1 MYIETI
7 CCSFEKLKLDQQ
19 ELGMSRDHQLDLV
32 WLRESNEKL
41 RKDVLKVIYRHIIII
56 IIILSYN
63 KLTCT
68 SSFFKIIYIYIQ
80 LTSALLV
87 PNTADDLHMT
97 NNNNNNNTSHHL
109 IELIKE
115 LASAN
120 NKLKTDLLD
129 CSDLL
134 MDCRNELYNKLD
146 KQQEEE
152 TMHHDENSIVIQ
164 QENNNNAQK
173 QNDDNNNKSN
183 TWLSSSAPQSNEES
197 ISIVPR
203 VRKRSSAVSNEIIE
217 PPPPIIEPPTVV
229 HHHYH
234 YYMKNKLMA
243 EKGKLRK
250 SSADTSSSAEVSTV

>member
-1 MYIETI
+1 MYV
-7 CCSFEKLKLDQQ
+7 
-19 ELGMSRDHQLDLV
+19 DL
-32 WLRESNEKL
+32 
-41 RKDVLKVIYRHIIII
+41 
-56 IIILSYN
+56 
-63 KLTCT
+63 
-68 SSFFKIIYIYIQ
+68 Q
-80 LTSALLV
+80 LTSALPV

-97 NNNNNNNTSHHL
+97 NSSNTNHHL

-134 MDCRNELYNKLD
+134 MDCRNELYSKLD
-146 KQQEEE
+146 KQQDD
-152 TMHHDENSIVIQ
+152 TTHNDDSILIQ
-164 QENNNNAQK
+164 QENNNNALK

-183 TWLSSSAPQSNEES
+183 TWLSSSAPQSNQES
-197 ISIVPR
+197 IIIVPR
-203 VRKRSSAVSNEIIE
+203 VRRPDLKRSSVASNELVAE
-217 PPPPIIEPPTVV
+217 PQSSVSLPTDAPTVV

-250 SSADTSSSAEVSTV
+250 SSADTSSSAALKNEEVRVTRSTVCEKKIIIFIVCY